1 MGGVLLVTLMITAVT
16 ADAQVSVSVN
26 IGMQPDWGP
35 VGYDYVEYYYLPAY
49 EIYYYVPRRQFVY
62 WDGVQWVFVTTLPP
76 KFRTVNLYTTY
87 KVVINEPKP
96 YIHHEQVKVKYV
108 KYKEDVSKQVVIRD
122 SKDPKYVDARKK
134 EAQPEQKAGD
144 HSDDKKA
151 VPQKAPQK
159 NSDKD
164 VNKDKDAK
172 KNKDKKQDDKHPKDN
187 QPK

>member
-1 MGGVLLVTLMITAVT
+1 MKKLFMGGVLLVTLMITAVT
-16 ADAQVSVSVN
+16 TDAQVSVSVN

-49 EIYYYVPRRQFVY
+49 EIYYYVPRRQFVLLG
-62 WDGVQWVFVTTLPP
+62 WSAVGFCNNATTEIQNGKSLH
-76 KFRTVNLYTTY
+76 TY

-134 EAQPEQKAGD
+134 EAQP
-144 HSDDKKA
+144 
-151 VPQKAPQK
+151 
-159 NSDKD
+159 
-164 VNKDKDAK
+164 
-172 KNKDKKQDDKHPKDN
+172 
-187 QPK
+187 